1 MKVLEIKAVIFD
13 MDGLLIDSEP
23 LWEEAMIKA
32 YMSKGYK
39 VTTQMLQ
46 VVKGNRVDEAV
57 ANVSRQVNCN
67 DADNIELEKIVLD
80 NVIKL
85 IREQGK
91 ALTGAIEC
99 INYCRSYGYKVALA
113 SSAMYSVINAV
124 SECMNIQD
132 SFDVVYSAEEEIYG
146 KPHPG
151 VFITTAFKLRV
162 KPEQCV
168 VLEDSVN
175 GVIAAKAANMAA
187 IAVPHPDQ
195 INHKGFGIANSVVN
209 NLIEAVDILKSL
221 AYIC

>member
-32 YMSKGYK
+32 YEIKGYT
-39 VTTQMLQ
+39 VTTDMLK

-57 ANVSRQVNCN
+57 ANVSRQINCN
-67 DADNIELEKIVLD
+67 MSGNTELENIVLN
-80 NVIKL
+80 NVINL
-85 IREQGK
+85 IRDQGI
-91 ALTGAIEC
+91 ALKGAIEC
-99 INYCRSYGYKVALA
+99 INYCRNCGYKVALA

-124 SECMNIQD
+124 SERMSING
-132 SFDVVYSAEEEIYG
+132 SFDVVYSAEEEQYG

-151 VFITTAFKLRV
+151 VFISTAQKLNV
-162 KPEQCV
+162 PAVQCV

-175 GVIAAKAANMAA
+175 GVIAAKASNMSA

-195 INHKGFGIANSVVN
+195 IKDKGFGIADHVVN
-209 NLIEAVDILKSL
+209 NLIEAIDILKTL
-221 AYIC
+221 A